1 HQFFFQAEDGI
12 RDRNVTGVQTCALPI
27 CQRIGIARALTLR
40 PKLLI
45 ADEPTSALDVSV
57 QAKVL
62 DLFESLQKEYGF
74 ACLFI
79 SHDLAVIERIAERI
93 AVMRHGYLVEIGK
106 SSQVVGNPVHPY
118 TQRLLSAVPVPD
130 PKEPRKPREGR
141 EARDAVL
148 EATMEA

>member
-1 HQFFFQAEDGI
+1 
-12 RDRNVTGVQTCALPI
+12 
-27 CQRIGIARALTLR
+27 LTLR

-62 DLFESLQKEYGF
+62 DLVEGLQKEYGF

-106 SSQVVGNPVHPY
+106 SSPVVGNPVHPY
-118 TQRLLSAVPVPD
+118 TQRLLSAAPVPA
-130 PKEPRKPREGR
+130 PKEPRKRP

-148 EATMEA
+148 EAAMGAG